1 MSFVATDSQSRDC
14 PNGTVANMS
23 LGGAK
28 SAAMNSAA
36 AGLVNSGVFLTA
48 AAGGSAD
55 DAAYYSPASEPLVF
69 TVGATDIDD
78 SISWSSNYGPLVDL
92 FAPGVDIIAPWI
104 GGGTVSQNRMCDA
117 REDLS
122 ANAKI

>member
-1 MSFVATDSQSRDC
+1 VATDSQSRNC

-69 TVGATDIDD
+69 TVGATDMED

-92 FAPGVDIIAPWI
+92 FAPGVDIIVPWI
-104 GGGTVSQNRMCDA
+104 GGGTVSQKSDVRFS
-117 REDLS
+117 RRSLG
-122 ANAKI
+122 